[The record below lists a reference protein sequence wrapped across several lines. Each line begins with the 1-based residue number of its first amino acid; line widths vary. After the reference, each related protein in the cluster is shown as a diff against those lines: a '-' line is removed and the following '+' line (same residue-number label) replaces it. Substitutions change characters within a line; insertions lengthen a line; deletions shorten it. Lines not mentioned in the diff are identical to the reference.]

1 MTDFPK
7 YTARQ
12 LIRVTSLLI
21 ICTLAIYGCSGSSD
35 SGSSEIQTG
44 GESVESSVEVDN
56 GTSNNGAGMTD
67 IESVSDLPVG
77 DTDSESNESTIDD
90 SQSSSPVA
98 SDPFSPDS
106 NDDIDPV
113 AAEMLLPVS
122 ASVELLP
129 AKTFRIRWEPTG
141 AADFYRVLENPDGV
155 SGFTAISGEL
165 EASTEFYDHQV
176 PLHKRVNARYMVE
189 ACNSEA
195 CTLSAQQLI
204 EGNLAE
210 SIGYLKAS
218 NPDRSDRFGAS
229 VSLSADGNT
238 LAVGAVGE
246 SSAATG
252 IDGDQSDD
260 SAETA
265 GAVYIFT
272 RNDNVWQQQA
282 YLKASNAD
290 PGDAF
295 GLELS
300 LSADGNSLAVGS
312 SVEAS
317 NARGVNGDQS
327 DNSVFTAGAVY
338 VFVRNSGNWQQQAY
352 LKASNT
358 NSEDVTRNRSY
369 GLFGQN
375 ISLSADGNTLAVG
388 ARTEESA
395 ALGINGDQNNND
407 APGSGA
413 VYVFT
418 RSNAIWRQQAYIKA
432 TQMGSR
438 NFGRSVSLSADG
450 NALAVGRDGAVHMFL
465 RTSGNWQEQALVGE
479 VGLSPIVSLSG
490 DGNTIA
496 VAAGT
501 TATIFE
507 NIDGDWQVLAT
518 FSQFGRTGT
527 SLFDTDGISL
537 SADGSTL
544 ALGNSMEGTG
554 QIGLQGFQG
563 VQPQVARS
571 GAVFVY
577 ARGDGTWQQEVYV
590 KASNTSS
597 LNMFGTS
604 VSLSENGDTL
614 VVGAELENGASA
626 GFNGDQTQVDGPE
639 FEGRGAVYLY

>member
-1 MTDFPK
+1 
-7 YTARQ
+7 
-12 LIRVTSLLI
+12 
-21 ICTLAIYGCSGSSD
+21 
-35 SGSSEIQTG
+35 
-44 GESVESSVEVDN
+44 
-56 GTSNNGAGMTD
+56 
-67 IESVSDLPVG
+67 
-77 DTDSESNESTIDD
+77 
-90 SQSSSPVA
+90 
-98 SDPFSPDS
+98 
-106 NDDIDPV
+106 
-113 AAEMLLPVS
+113 
-122 ASVELLP
+122 
-129 AKTFRIRWEPTG
+129 
-141 AADFYRVLENPDGV
+141 
-155 SGFTAISGEL
+155 
-165 EASTEFYDHQV
+165 
-176 PLHKRVNARYMVE
+176 MVE

-418 RSNAIWRQQAYIKA
+418 RSNAIWQQQAYIKA

-507 NIDGDWQVLAT
+507 NIDGDWQVLL
-518 FSQFGRTGT
+518 
-527 SLFDTDGISL
+527 SLIH
-537 SADGSTL
+537 
-544 ALGNSMEGTG
+544 
-554 QIGLQGFQG
+554 I
-563 VQPQVARS
+563 
-571 GAVFVY
+571 
-577 ARGDGTWQQEVYV
+577 
-590 KASNTSS
+590 
-597 LNMFGTS
+597 
-604 VSLSENGDTL
+604 
-614 VVGAELENGASA
+614 
-626 GFNGDQTQVDGPE
+626 
-639 FEGRGAVYLY
+639 

>member
-1 MTDFPK
+1 MTHFP
-7 YTARQ
+7 R
-12 LIRVTSLLI
+12 LIPYQSSRVTALLCF
-21 ICTLAIYGCSGSSD
+21 CTLAIFGCSGSSD
-35 SGSSEIQTG
+35 SGPNQIEAGSESIENT
-44 GESVESSVEVDN
+44 VEVDN
-56 GTSNNGAGMTD
+56 ETSNGGSGMTD
-67 IESVSDLPVG
+67 MESVSDRPV
-77 DTDSESNESTIDD
+77 DNT
-90 SQSSSPVA
+90 QSSTPLA
-98 SDPFSPDS
+98 SDPFSPDP
-106 NDDIDPV
+106 NGDINSVP
-113 AAEMLLPVS
+113 AEMLLPVS
-122 ASVELLP
+122 ASVELIP
-129 AKTFRIRWEPTG
+129 AKTFRIRWEPSR

-155 SGFTAISGEL
+155 SGFTAITSEL

-176 PLHKRVNARYMVE
+176 ALHKRVNARYMVE
-189 ACNSEA
+189 ACNSEG

-210 SIGYLKAS
+210 AIGYLKAS
-218 NPDRSDRFGAS
+218 NPGRNDRFGAS
-229 VSLSADGNT
+229 VSLSGDGNT

-260 SAETA
+260 SAENA

-272 RNDNVWQQQA
+272 RSDSVWQQQA
-282 YLKASNAD
+282 YLKASNTD
-290 PGDAF
+290 PGDAY

-300 LSADGNSLAVGS
+300 LSADGNTLAVGT

-317 NARGVNGDQS
+317 DASGVNGDQS

-338 VFVRNSGNWQQQAY
+338 VFVRNGSNWQQQAY

-375 ISLSADGNTLAVG
+375 IGLSADGNTLAVG

-418 RSNAIWRQQAYIKA
+418 RSNAIWQQQAYIKA
-432 TQMGSR
+432 SQMGSR

-450 NALAVGRDGAVHMFL
+450 NALAVGRDGAVHMFF
-465 RTSGNWQEQALVGE
+465 RASGNWQEQALVSE
-479 VGLSPIVSLSG
+479 LGLSPIVSLSG
-490 DGNTIA
+490 DGNTVA
-496 VAAGT
+496 AAAGT
-501 TATIFE
+501 TAAIFE
-507 NIDGDWQVLAT
+507 NIGGNWQELAT

-544 ALGNSMEGTG
+544 AIGNGMEGTG

-563 VQPQVARS
+563 VQPQVTRS

-577 ARGDGTWQQEVYV
+577 TRGDGTWQQEVYV

-626 GFNGDQTQVDGPE
+626 GFNGDQTQSDGSE
-639 FEGRGAVYLY
+639 FESGGAVYLY